1 MVTDPY
7 LRDLTKAM
15 GAQTPGRLAQF
26 QKRYL
31 PSTQYV
37 SVVLDLQNT
46 ALIIYKLSDLWEYE
60 L

>member
-1 MVTDPY
+1 MVIMVTDPY

-46 ALIIYKLSDLWEYE
+46 AKLSDLWEYE